1 MELKNRYISGAVNG
15 FTASENKEVER
26 MQIQFHQTNP
36 YSHFNNRFVGGAHR
50 TTNDSSLHS
59 RRRMMEAQ
67 DAAKETESVRVTISG
82 EAMALAR
89 QAKAMERLEQYANAG
104 AATETDGTETG
115 EESREPVQLTDEE
128 IYDELLNQVNI
139 WGDKSYALRHHFDHQ
154 ETARMAEKRAAAL
167 TEMQKLEEMQKSEI
181 SRLQR
186 DAQKAAEQASMQQE
200 EISKKSSELIM
211 MIESFEDQD
220 EEEAKAAEDAGDRD
234 GDAESAGSL
243 MEGEPGAM
251 AAKGEMGMLDSL
263 NGMDQSSTS
272 RIEASDHSIKAV
284 EAERINIYR
293 ANDADNFN
301 IKEKIA
307 EMSYFV
313 STLANNEDVKAS
325 FKQRIKEETDPEAKK
340 KLGALMDYFENMEMK
355 NGYRDL
361 KRDREFALQERIT
374 ARDLR
379 IAHLGNR
386 HLVLAERQEKE
397 LQSLFDE
404 DDIMRTQGQD
414 GVTSRA
420 EDVAERLQEKLD
432 ERDHIDEDTAPDEE
446 IRGDEEQKEE
456 EEKSVEAQSDPSEK
470 GQHGEAEI
478 WSSSIQG
485 LIMDGRRFAEM
496 KGLLA

>member
-1 MELKNRYISGAVNG
+1 
-15 FTASENKEVER
+15 
-26 MQIQFHQTNP
+26 MQIPFYQTNQ
-36 YSHFNNRFVGGAHR
+36 YSHFNNRFVGSAHG
-50 TTNDSSLHS
+50 TTNNSSLHA

-89 QAKAMERLEQYANAG
+89 QAKEMERLEQYRNADEG
-104 AATETDGTETG
+104 AYEAG
-115 EESREPVQLTDEE
+115 EGSGEPVQLTDEE

-139 WGDKSYALRHHFDHQ
+139 WGDKSYALRHDFNHQ
-154 ETARMAEKRAAAL
+154 ETAQMAEKRAAAL

-181 SRLQR
+181 GRLQR

-220 EEEAKAAEDAGDRD
+220 EEEAKAAEGAEN
-234 GDAESAGSL
+234 GDAESSGSL

-263 NGMDQSSTS
+263 NGMDQSSTF

-284 EAERINIYR
+284 EAERLNIYR
-293 ANDADNFN
+293 ANDAKNFT

-307 EMSYFV
+307 EMSDYV
-313 STLANNEDVKAS
+313 IALANNEEVKAS
-325 FKQRIKEETDPEAKK
+325 FKERIEKETDPEAKK

-386 HLVLAERQEKE
+386 HLAMAERQEKE

-404 DDIMRTQGQD
+404 DDILRAQGQD
-414 GVTSRA
+414 GVTGRT
-420 EDVAERLQEKLD
+420 EDVAERLQEIID
-432 ERDHIDEDTAPDEE
+432 ERDHVDGDTAPDEE
-446 IRGDEEQKEE
+446 IRENEEQKEE
-456 EEKSVEAQSDPSEK
+456 EEKSGETQNTSAEK
-470 GQHGEAEI
+470 EQNGEAEI
-478 WSSSIQG
+478 WSSAIQG
-485 LIMDGRRFAEM
+485 LIMDGRRFAGM

>member
-1 MELKNRYISGAVNG
+1 
-15 FTASENKEVER
+15 
-26 MQIQFHQTNP
+26 MQIPFYQTNQ
-36 YSHFNNRFVGGAHR
+36 YSHFNNRFVGSAHG
-50 TTNDSSLHS
+50 TTNNSSLHA

-89 QAKAMERLEQYANAG
+89 QAKEMERLEQYRNADEG
-104 AATETDGTETG
+104 ASETG
-115 EESREPVQLTDEE
+115 EGSGEPVQLTDEE

-139 WGDKSYALRHHFDHQ
+139 WGDKSYALRHDFNHQ
-154 ETARMAEKRAAAL
+154 ETAQMAEKRAAAL

-181 SRLQR
+181 GRLQR

-220 EEEAKAAEDAGDRD
+220 EEEAKAAEGAGD
-234 GDAESAGSL
+234 GDTESSGSL

-263 NGMDQSSTS
+263 NGMDQSSTF

-284 EAERINIYR
+284 EAERLNIYR
-293 ANDADNFN
+293 ANDAKNFT
-301 IKEKIA
+301 IKERIA
-307 EMSYFV
+307 EMSDYV
-313 STLANNEDVKAS
+313 IALASNEEVKAS
-325 FKQRIKEETDPEAKK
+325 FKERIEKETDPEAKK

-386 HLVLAERQEKE
+386 HLAMAERQEKE

-404 DDIMRTQGQD
+404 DDILRAQGQD
-414 GVTSRA
+414 GVTGRT
-420 EDVAERLQEKLD
+420 EDVAERLQEIID
-432 ERDHIDEDTAPDEE
+432 ERDHVDGDTTLDEE
-446 IRGDEEQKEE
+446 IRENEEQKEE
-456 EEKSVEAQSDPSEK
+456 EEKSGETQNTSAEK
-470 GQHGEAEI
+470 EQNGEAEI
-478 WSSSIQG
+478 WSSAIQG
-485 LIMDGRRFAEM
+485 LIMDGRRFAGM

>member
-1 MELKNRYISGAVNG
+1 
-15 FTASENKEVER
+15 
-26 MQIQFHQTNP
+26 MQIPFYQTNQ
-36 YSHFNNRFVGGAHR
+36 YDHFNSRFVSGVHR
-50 TTNDSSLHS
+50 TNAATSLHS

-89 QAKAMERLEQYANAG
+89 QAKEMERLEQYRNADEG
-104 AATETDGTETG
+104 ASEAG
-115 EESREPVQLTDEE
+115 EGSGEPVQLTDEE

-139 WGDKSYALRHHFDHQ
+139 WGDKSYALRHDFNHQ
-154 ETARMAEKRAAAL
+154 ETAQMAEKRAAAL

-181 SRLQR
+181 GRLQR
-186 DAQKAAEQASMQQE
+186 DTQKAAEQASMQQE

-220 EEEAKAAEDAGDRD
+220 EEEAKAAEGAEN
-234 GDAESAGSL
+234 GDAESSGSL

-251 AAKGEMGMLDSL
+251 AAKGEMSMLDSL
-263 NGMDQSSTS
+263 NGMDQSSTF

-284 EAERINIYR
+284 EAERLNIYR
-293 ANDADNFN
+293 ANDAKNFT

-307 EMSYFV
+307 EMSDYV
-313 STLANNEDVKAS
+313 IALANNEEVKAS
-325 FKQRIKEETDPEAKK
+325 FKERIKKETDPEAKK

-386 HLVLAERQEKE
+386 HLAMAERQEQE

-404 DDIMRTQGQD
+404 DDILRVQGQD
-414 GVTSRA
+414 GVTGRT
-420 EDVAERLQEKLD
+420 EDVAERQEKID
-432 ERDHIDEDTAPDEE
+432 ERDHVDGDNTPDEE
-446 IRGDEEQKEE
+446 IRENEEQKEE
-456 EEKSVEAQSDPSEK
+456 EEKSGETQNASAETEQN
-470 GQHGEAEI
+470 GEAEI
-478 WSSSIQG
+478 WSSAIQG
-485 LIMDGRRFAEM
+485 LIMDGRRFAGM

>member
-1 MELKNRYISGAVNG
+1 
-15 FTASENKEVER
+15 
-26 MQIQFHQTNP
+26 MQIPFYQTNQ
-36 YSHFNNRFVGGAHR
+36 YSHFNNRFVGSAHG
-50 TTNDSSLHS
+50 TTNNSSLHA

-89 QAKAMERLEQYANAG
+89 QAKEMERLEQYRNADEG
-104 AATETDGTETG
+104 ASETG
-115 EESREPVQLTDEE
+115 EGSGEPVQLTDEE

-139 WGDKSYALRHHFDHQ
+139 WGDKSYALRHDFNHQ
-154 ETARMAEKRAAAL
+154 ETAQMAEKRAAAL

-181 SRLQR
+181 GRLQR

-220 EEEAKAAEDAGDRD
+220 EEEAKAAEGAGD
-234 GDAESAGSL
+234 GDTESSGSL

-263 NGMDQSSTS
+263 NGMDQSSTF

-284 EAERINIYR
+284 EAERLNIYR
-293 ANDADNFN
+293 ANDAKNFT
-301 IKEKIA
+301 IKERIA
-307 EMSYFV
+307 EMSDYV
-313 STLANNEDVKAS
+313 IALASNEEVKAS
-325 FKQRIKEETDPEAKK
+325 FKERIEKETDPEAKK

-386 HLVLAERQEKE
+386 HLAMAERQEKE

-404 DDIMRTQGQD
+404 DDILRAQGQD
-414 GVTSRA
+414 GVTGRT
-420 EDVAERLQEKLD
+420 EDVAERLQENID
-432 ERDHIDEDTAPDEE
+432 ERDHVDGDTTLDEE
-446 IRGDEEQKEE
+446 IRENEEQKEE
-456 EEKSVEAQSDPSEK
+456 EEKSGETQNTSAEK
-470 GQHGEAEI
+470 EQNGEAEI
-478 WSSSIQG
+478 WSSAIQG
-485 LIMDGRRFAEM
+485 LIMDGRRFAGM

>member
-1 MELKNRYISGAVNG
+1 
-15 FTASENKEVER
+15 
-26 MQIQFHQTNP
+26 MQIPFYQTNQ
-36 YSHFNNRFVGGAHR
+36 YSHFNNRFVGSAHG
-50 TTNDSSLHS
+50 TTNNSSLHA

-89 QAKAMERLEQYANAG
+89 QAKEMERLEQYRNADEG
-104 AATETDGTETG
+104 ASEAG
-115 EESREPVQLTDEE
+115 EGSGEPVQLTDEE

-139 WGDKSYALRHHFDHQ
+139 WGDKSYALRHDFNHQ
-154 ETARMAEKRAAAL
+154 ETAQMAEKRAAAL

-181 SRLQR
+181 GRLQR

-220 EEEAKAAEDAGDRD
+220 EEEAKAAEGAEN
-234 GDAESAGSL
+234 GDAESSGSL

-263 NGMDQSSTS
+263 NGMDQSSTF

-284 EAERINIYR
+284 EAERLNIYR
-293 ANDADNFN
+293 ANDAKNFT

-307 EMSYFV
+307 EMSDYV
-313 STLANNEDVKAS
+313 IALANNEEVKAS
-325 FKQRIKEETDPEAKK
+325 FKERIKKETDPEAKK

-386 HLVLAERQEKE
+386 HLAMAERQEKE

-404 DDIMRTQGQD
+404 DDILRAQGQD
-414 GVTSRA
+414 GVTGRT
-420 EDVAERLQEKLD
+420 EDVAERLQEIID
-432 ERDHIDEDTAPDEE
+432 ERDHVDGDTTLDEE
-446 IRGDEEQKEE
+446 IRENEEQKEE
-456 EEKSVEAQSDPSEK
+456 EEKSGETQNTSAEK
-470 GQHGEAEI
+470 EQNGEAEI
-478 WSSSIQG
+478 WSSAIQG
-485 LIMDGRRFAEM
+485 LIMDGRRFAGM

>member
-1 MELKNRYISGAVNG
+1 
-15 FTASENKEVER
+15 
-26 MQIQFHQTNP
+26 MQIPFYQTNQ
-36 YSHFNNRFVGGAHR
+36 YSHFNNRFVGSAHG
-50 TTNDSSLHS
+50 TTNNSSLHA

-89 QAKAMERLEQYANAG
+89 QAKEMERLEQYRNADEG
-104 AATETDGTETG
+104 ASEAG
-115 EESREPVQLTDEE
+115 EGSGEPVQLTDEE

-139 WGDKSYALRHHFDHQ
+139 WGDKSYALRHDFNHQ
-154 ETARMAEKRAAAL
+154 ETAQMAEKRAAAL

-181 SRLQR
+181 GRLQR

-220 EEEAKAAEDAGDRD
+220 EEEAKAAEGAED
-234 GDAESAGSL
+234 GDAESSGSL
-243 MEGEPGAM
+243 MEGAPGAM

-263 NGMDQSSTS
+263 NGMDQSSTF
-272 RIEASDHSIKAV
+272 RIESSDHSIKAV
-284 EAERINIYR
+284 EAERLNIYR
-293 ANDADNFN
+293 ANDAKNFT

-307 EMSYFV
+307 EMSDYV
-313 STLANNEDVKAS
+313 IALANNEEVKAS
-325 FKQRIKEETDPEAKK
+325 FKERIKKETDPEAKK

-386 HLVLAERQEKE
+386 HLAMAERQEKE

-404 DDIMRTQGQD
+404 DDILRTQGQD
-414 GVTSRA
+414 GVTGRT
-420 EDVAERLQEKLD
+420 EDVAERLQENID
-432 ERDHIDEDTAPDEE
+432 ERDHVDGDTTLDEE
-446 IRGDEEQKEE
+446 IRENEEQKEE
-456 EEKSVEAQSDPSEK
+456 EEKSGETQNTSAEK
-470 GQHGEAEI
+470 EQNGEAEI
-478 WSSSIQG
+478 WSSAIQG
-485 LIMDGRRFAEM
+485 LIMDGRRFAGM

>member
-1 MELKNRYISGAVNG
+1 
-15 FTASENKEVER
+15 
-26 MQIQFHQTNP
+26 MQIPFYQTNQ
-36 YSHFNNRFVGGAHR
+36 YDHFNSRFVSGVHR
-50 TTNDSSLHS
+50 TNAATSLHS

-89 QAKAMERLEQYANAG
+89 QAKEMERLEQYRNADEG
-104 AATETDGTETG
+104 ASETG
-115 EESREPVQLTDEE
+115 EGSGEPVQLTDEE

-139 WGDKSYALRHHFDHQ
+139 WGDKSYALRHDFNHQ
-154 ETARMAEKRAAAL
+154 ETAQMAEKRAAAL

-181 SRLQR
+181 GRLQR

-220 EEEAKAAEDAGDRD
+220 EEEAKAAEGAGD
-234 GDAESAGSL
+234 GDTESSGSL

-263 NGMDQSSTS
+263 NGMDQSSTF

-284 EAERINIYR
+284 EAERLNIYR
-293 ANDADNFN
+293 ANDAKNFT
-301 IKEKIA
+301 IKERIA
-307 EMSYFV
+307 EMSDYV
-313 STLANNEDVKAS
+313 IALASNEEVKAS
-325 FKQRIKEETDPEAKK
+325 FKERIEKETDPEAKK
-340 KLGALMDYFENMEMK
+340 KLGALMDYFEGMEMK

-386 HLVLAERQEKE
+386 HLAMAERQEKE

-404 DDIMRTQGQD
+404 DDILRAQGQD
-414 GVTSRA
+414 GVTGRT
-420 EDVAERLQEKLD
+420 EDVAERLQENID
-432 ERDHIDEDTAPDEE
+432 ERDHVDGDTTLDEE
-446 IRGDEEQKEE
+446 IRENEEQKEE
-456 EEKSVEAQSDPSEK
+456 EEKSGETQNTSAEK
-470 GQHGEAEI
+470 EQNGEEK
-478 WSSSIQG
+478 SSLLDLKDRSLNPALMPFG
-485 LIMDGRRFAEM
+485 FAVI
-496 KGLLA
+496 ADAD

>member
-1 MELKNRYISGAVNG
+1 
-15 FTASENKEVER
+15 
-26 MQIQFHQTNP
+26 MQIPFYQTNQ
-36 YSHFNNRFVGGAHR
+36 YSHFNNRFVGSAHG
-50 TTNDSSLHS
+50 TTNNSSLHA

-89 QAKAMERLEQYANAG
+89 QAKEMERLEQYRNADEG
-104 AATETDGTETG
+104 ASEAG
-115 EESREPVQLTDEE
+115 EGSGEPVQLTDEE

-139 WGDKSYALRHHFDHQ
+139 WGDKSYALRHDFNHQ
-154 ETARMAEKRAAAL
+154 ETAQMAEKRAAAL

-181 SRLQR
+181 GRLQR
-186 DAQKAAEQASMQQE
+186 DTQKAAEQASMQQE

-220 EEEAKAAEDAGDRD
+220 EEEAKAAEGAEN
-234 GDAESAGSL
+234 GDAESSGSL

-263 NGMDQSSTS
+263 NGMDQSSTF

-284 EAERINIYR
+284 EAERLNIYR
-293 ANDADNFN
+293 ANDAKNFT

-307 EMSYFV
+307 EMSDYV
-313 STLANNEDVKAS
+313 IALANNEEVKAS
-325 FKQRIKEETDPEAKK
+325 FKERIEKETDPEAKK

-386 HLVLAERQEKE
+386 HLAMAERQEKE

-404 DDIMRTQGQD
+404 DDILRAQGQD
-414 GVTSRA
+414 GVTGRT
-420 EDVAERLQEKLD
+420 EDVAERLQEIID
-432 ERDHIDEDTAPDEE
+432 ERDHVDGDTAPDEE
-446 IRGDEEQKEE
+446 IRENEEQKEE
-456 EEKSVEAQSDPSEK
+456 EEKSGETQNTSAEK
-470 GQHGEAEI
+470 EQNGEAEI
-478 WSSSIQG
+478 WSSAIQG
-485 LIMDGRRFAEM
+485 LIMDGRRFAGM

>member
-1 MELKNRYISGAVNG
+1 
-15 FTASENKEVER
+15 
-26 MQIQFHQTNP
+26 MQIPFYQTNQ
-36 YSHFNNRFVGGAHR
+36 YSHFNNRFVGSAHG
-50 TTNDSSLHS
+50 TTNNSSLHA

-89 QAKAMERLEQYANAG
+89 QAKEMERLEQYRNADEG
-104 AATETDGTETG
+104 ASEAG
-115 EESREPVQLTDEE
+115 EGSGEPVQLTDEE

-139 WGDKSYALRHHFDHQ
+139 WGDKSYALRHDFNHQ
-154 ETARMAEKRAAAL
+154 ETAQMAEKRAAAL

-181 SRLQR
+181 GRLQR

-220 EEEAKAAEDAGDRD
+220 EEEAKAAEGAED
-234 GDAESAGSL
+234 GDAESSGSL
-243 MEGEPGAM
+243 MEGAPGAM

-263 NGMDQSSTS
+263 NGMDQSSTF
-272 RIEASDHSIKAV
+272 RIESSDHSIKAV
-284 EAERINIYR
+284 EAERLNIYR
-293 ANDADNFN
+293 ANDAKNFT

-307 EMSYFV
+307 EMSDYV
-313 STLANNEDVKAS
+313 IALANNEEVKAS
-325 FKQRIKEETDPEAKK
+325 FKERIKKETDPEAKK

-386 HLVLAERQEKE
+386 HLAMAERQEKE

-404 DDIMRTQGQD
+404 DDILRTQGQD
-414 GVTSRA
+414 GVTGRT
-420 EDVAERLQEKLD
+420 EDVAERLQEIID
-432 ERDHIDEDTAPDEE
+432 ERDHVDGDTTLDEE
-446 IRGDEEQKEE
+446 IRENEEQKEE
-456 EEKSVEAQSDPSEK
+456 EEKSGETQNTSAEK
-470 GQHGEAEI
+470 EQNGEAEI
-478 WSSSIQG
+478 WSSAIQG
-485 LIMDGRRFAEM
+485 LIMDGRRFAGM

>member
-1 MELKNRYISGAVNG
+1 
-15 FTASENKEVER
+15 
-26 MQIQFHQTNP
+26 MQIPFYQTNQ
-36 YSHFNNRFVGGAHR
+36 YDHFNSRFVSGVHR
-50 TTNDSSLHS
+50 TNAATSLHS

-89 QAKAMERLEQYANAG
+89 QAKEMERLEQYRNADEG
-104 AATETDGTETG
+104 ASEAG
-115 EESREPVQLTDEE
+115 EGSGEPVQLTDEE

-139 WGDKSYALRHHFDHQ
+139 WGDKSYALRHDFNHQ
-154 ETARMAEKRAAAL
+154 ETAQMAEKRAAAL

-181 SRLQR
+181 GRLQR

-220 EEEAKAAEDAGDRD
+220 EEEARAAEGAEN
-234 GDAESAGSL
+234 GDAESSGSL
-243 MEGEPGAM
+243 MEGESGAM

-263 NGMDQSSTS
+263 NGMDQSSTF

-284 EAERINIYR
+284 EAERLNIYR
-293 ANDADNFN
+293 ANDAKNFT

-307 EMSYFV
+307 EMSDYV
-313 STLANNEDVKAS
+313 IALANNEEVKAS
-325 FKQRIKEETDPEAKK
+325 FKERIKKETDPEAKK

-386 HLVLAERQEKE
+386 HLAMAERQEKE

-404 DDIMRTQGQD
+404 DDILRAQGQD
-414 GVTSRA
+414 GVTGRT
-420 EDVAERLQEKLD
+420 EDVAERLQEKID
-432 ERDHIDEDTAPDEE
+432 ERDHVYGDITLDEE
-446 IRGDEEQKEE
+446 IRENEEQKEA
-456 EEKSVEAQSDPSEK
+456 EEKSGATQNTSAETEQNS
-470 GQHGEAEI
+470 EAEI
-478 WSSSIQG
+478 WSSAIQG
-485 LIMDGRRFAEM
+485 LIMDGRRFAGM

>member
-1 MELKNRYISGAVNG
+1 
-15 FTASENKEVER
+15 
-26 MQIQFHQTNP
+26 MQIPFYQT
-36 YSHFNNRFVGGAHR
+36 YQYDHFNSRFVSGVHR
-50 TTNDSSLHS
+50 TNAATSLHS

-89 QAKAMERLEQYANAG
+89 QAKEMERLEQYRNADEG
-104 AATETDGTETG
+104 VSEAG
-115 EESREPVQLTDEE
+115 EGSGEPVQLTDEE

-139 WGDKSYALRHHFDHQ
+139 WGDKSYALRHDFNHQ
-154 ETARMAEKRAAAL
+154 ETAQMAEKRAAAL

-181 SRLQR
+181 GRLQR

-220 EEEAKAAEDAGDRD
+220 EEEAKAAEGAEN
-234 GDAESAGSL
+234 GDAESSGSL

-263 NGMDQSSTS
+263 NGMDQSSTF

-284 EAERINIYR
+284 EAERLNIYR
-293 ANDADNFN
+293 ANDAKNFT

-307 EMSYFV
+307 EMSDYV
-313 STLANNEDVKAS
+313 IALANNEEVKAS
-325 FKQRIKEETDPEAKK
+325 FKERIKKETDPEAKK

-386 HLVLAERQEKE
+386 HLAMAERQEKE

-404 DDIMRTQGQD
+404 DDILRVQGQD
-414 GVTSRA
+414 GVTGRT
-420 EDVAERLQEKLD
+420 EDVAERLQEKID
-432 ERDHIDEDTAPDEE
+432 ERDHVDGDTTLDEE
-446 IRGDEEQKEE
+446 IRENEEQKEA
-456 EEKSVEAQSDPSEK
+456 EEKSGATQNTSAEK
-470 GQHGEAEI
+470 EQNGEAEI
-478 WSSSIQG
+478 WSSAIQG
-485 LIMDGRRFAEM
+485 LIMDGRRFAGM

>member
-1 MELKNRYISGAVNG
+1 
-15 FTASENKEVER
+15 
-26 MQIQFHQTNP
+26 MQIPFYQTNQ
-36 YSHFNNRFVGGAHR
+36 YSHFNNRFVGSAHG
-50 TTNDSSLHS
+50 TTNNSSLHA

-89 QAKAMERLEQYANAG
+89 QAKEMERLEQYRNADEG
-104 AATETDGTETG
+104 ASEAG
-115 EESREPVQLTDEE
+115 EGSGEPVQLTDEE

-139 WGDKSYALRHHFDHQ
+139 WGDKSYALRHDFNHQ
-154 ETARMAEKRAAAL
+154 ETAQMAEKRAAAL

-181 SRLQR
+181 GRLQR

-220 EEEAKAAEDAGDRD
+220 EEEAKAAEGAEN
-234 GDAESAGSL
+234 GDAESSGSL

-263 NGMDQSSTS
+263 NGMDQSSTF

-284 EAERINIYR
+284 EAERLNIYR
-293 ANDADNFN
+293 ANDAKNFT
-301 IKEKIA
+301 IKERIA
-307 EMSYFV
+307 EMSDYV
-313 STLANNEDVKAS
+313 IALANNEEVKAS
-325 FKQRIKEETDPEAKK
+325 FKERIEKETDPEAKK

-386 HLVLAERQEKE
+386 HLAMAERQEKE

-404 DDIMRTQGQD
+404 DDILRAQGQD
-414 GVTSRA
+414 GVTGRT
-420 EDVAERLQEKLD
+420 EDVAERLQEIID
-432 ERDHIDEDTAPDEE
+432 ERDHVDGDTAPDEE
-446 IRGDEEQKEE
+446 IRENEEQKEE
-456 EEKSVEAQSDPSEK
+456 EEKSGETQNTSAEK
-470 GQHGEAEI
+470 EQNGEAEI
-478 WSSSIQG
+478 WSSAIQG
-485 LIMDGRRFAEM
+485 LIMDGRRFAGM

>member
-1 MELKNRYISGAVNG
+1 
-15 FTASENKEVER
+15 
-26 MQIQFHQTNP
+26 MQIPFYQTNQ
-36 YSHFNNRFVGGAHR
+36 YDHFNSRFVSGVHR
-50 TTNDSSLHS
+50 TNAVTSLHS

-89 QAKAMERLEQYANAG
+89 QAKEMERLEQYRNA
-104 AATETDGTETG
+104 
-115 EESREPVQLTDEE
+115 EESASEAGEGSGEPVQLTDEE

-139 WGDKSYALRHHFDHQ
+139 WGDKSYALRHDFNHQ
-154 ETARMAEKRAAAL
+154 ETAQMAEKRAAAL

-181 SRLQR
+181 GRLQR

-220 EEEAKAAEDAGDRD
+220 EEEAKAAEGAEN
-234 GDAESAGSL
+234 GDAESSGSL

-263 NGMDQSSTS
+263 NGMDQSSTF

-284 EAERINIYR
+284 EAERLNIYR
-293 ANDADNFN
+293 ANDAKNFT

-307 EMSYFV
+307 EMSDYV
-313 STLANNEDVKAS
+313 IALANNEEVKAS
-325 FKQRIKEETDPEAKK
+325 FKERIKKETDPEAKK

-386 HLVLAERQEKE
+386 HLAMAERQEKE

-404 DDIMRTQGQD
+404 DDILRVQGQD
-414 GVTSRA
+414 GVTGRT
-420 EDVAERLQEKLD
+420 EDVAERLQEKID
-432 ERDHIDEDTAPDEE
+432 ERDHADGDTTLDEE
-446 IRGDEEQKEE
+446 IRENEEQKEA
-456 EEKSVEAQSDPSEK
+456 EEKSGATQNTSTEK
-470 GQHGEAEI
+470 EQNGEAEI
-478 WSSSIQG
+478 WSSAIQG
-485 LIMDGRRFAEM
+485 LIMDGRRFAGM

>member
-1 MELKNRYISGAVNG
+1 
-15 FTASENKEVER
+15 
-26 MQIQFHQTNP
+26 MQIPFYQTNQ
-36 YSHFNNRFVGGAHR
+36 YSHFNNRFVGSAHG
-50 TTNDSSLHS
+50 TTNNSSLHA

-89 QAKAMERLEQYANAG
+89 QAKEMERLEQYRNADEG
-104 AATETDGTETG
+104 ASEAG
-115 EESREPVQLTDEE
+115 EGSGEPVQLTDEE

-139 WGDKSYALRHHFDHQ
+139 WGDKSYALRHDFNHQ
-154 ETARMAEKRAAAL
+154 ETAQMAEKRAAAL

-181 SRLQR
+181 GRLQR

-220 EEEAKAAEDAGDRD
+220 EEEAKAAEDAGD

-263 NGMDQSSTS
+263 NGMDQSSTF

-284 EAERINIYR
+284 EAERLNIYR
-293 ANDADNFN
+293 ANDAKNFT

-307 EMSYFV
+307 EMSDYV
-313 STLANNEDVKAS
+313 IALANNEEVKAS
-325 FKQRIKEETDPEAKK
+325 FKERIKKETDPEAKK

-386 HLVLAERQEKE
+386 HLAMAERQEKE

-404 DDIMRTQGQD
+404 DDILRAQGQD
-414 GVTSRA
+414 GVTGRT
-420 EDVAERLQEKLD
+420 EDVAERLQEIID
-432 ERDHIDEDTAPDEE
+432 ERDHVDGDTTLDEE
-446 IRGDEEQKEE
+446 IRENEEQKEE
-456 EEKSVEAQSDPSEK
+456 EEKSGETQNTSAEK
-470 GQHGEAEI
+470 EQNGEAEI
-478 WSSSIQG
+478 WSSAIQG
-485 LIMDGRRFAEM
+485 LIMDGRRFAGM

>member
-1 MELKNRYISGAVNG
+1 
-15 FTASENKEVER
+15 
-26 MQIQFHQTNP
+26 MQIPFYQTNQ
-36 YSHFNNRFVGGAHR
+36 YDHFNSRFVSGVHR
-50 TTNDSSLHS
+50 TNAATSLHS

-67 DAAKETESVRVTISG
+67 DAAKETEAVRVTISG

-89 QAKAMERLEQYANAG
+89 QAKEMERLEQYRNA
-104 AATETDGTETG
+104 
-115 EESREPVQLTDEE
+115 EESASEAGEGSGEPVQLTDEE

-139 WGDKSYALRHHFDHQ
+139 WGDKSYALRHDFNHQ
-154 ETARMAEKRAAAL
+154 ETAQMAEKRAAAL

-181 SRLQR
+181 GRLQR

-220 EEEAKAAEDAGDRD
+220 EEEAKAAEGAEN
-234 GDAESAGSL
+234 GDAESSGSL

-263 NGMDQSSTS
+263 NGMDQSSTF

-284 EAERINIYR
+284 EAERLNIYR
-293 ANDADNFN
+293 ANDAKNFT

-307 EMSYFV
+307 EMSDYV
-313 STLANNEDVKAS
+313 IALANNEEVKAS
-325 FKQRIKEETDPEAKK
+325 FKERIKKETDPEAKK

-386 HLVLAERQEKE
+386 HLAMAERQEKE

-404 DDIMRTQGQD
+404 DDILRVQGQD
-414 GVTSRA
+414 GVTGRT
-420 EDVAERLQEKLD
+420 EDVAERLQEKID
-432 ERDHIDEDTAPDEE
+432 ERDHVDGDNTPDEE
-446 IRGDEEQKEE
+446 IRENEEQKEE
-456 EEKSVEAQSDPSEK
+456 EEKSGETQNASAETEQN
-470 GQHGEAEI
+470 GEAEI
-478 WSSSIQG
+478 WSSAIQG
-485 LIMDGRRFAEM
+485 LIMDGRRFAGM